1 MEHLHEKS
9 AAQLAPLIENKQLS
23 PVELTEA
30 VLAVAEKSQPALNS
44 YITIYR
50 EEALAN
56 AKQAE
61 QEIANGRYKGLFHG
75 IPMGLKDNL
84 FMQNRVTTMA
94 SKIHEHHIPNHDA
107 GVVEKLRQAGVI
119 FTGKLNMHEYAWGIT
134 SNSPHF
140 GAVHNPWDVT
150 KIAGGSSGGSSAAVA
165 IGGSIASLG
174 TDTAG
179 SIRIPS
185 AICGVVG
192 LKPTFGRVSSYGSF
206 PLAASMDHIGPITKT
221 VTDAAALLE
230 IIAGVDARD
239 PHSANVPVE
248 NYVDQLTGDVKDLV
262 IGINEEFYFNNI
274 DTDVEVAIRQQIRQL
289 VDRGARVETI
299 TLPTLN
305 YAEAAL
311 FGTIISE
318 SYTLHH
324 DNKQQRP
331 QDFGPDIQ
339 GLFQNIA
346 TPSAVD
352 YLQAQQLRR
361 QLLEDFKRAFEKVDV
376 IITPTLPTV
385 ANEVGNDF
393 VTING
398 EQVDVTSA
406 MMRFTGPLNL
416 TGLPALSVPAG
427 FKNDLPIGIQII
439 GPAFKEGR
447 ILNVGF
453 AIEQSKPLQSR
464 KPHII
469 LTNP

>member
-1 MEHLHEKS
+1 MEQLHEKS
-9 AAQLAPLIENKQLS
+9 VTQLAPLLKNKELS
-23 PVELTEA
+23 PIELTEA
-30 VLAVAEKSQPALNS
+30 VLAVAEASQPTINS
-44 YITIYR
+44 YISIDR
-50 EEALAN
+50 EEALQA

-61 QEIANGRYKGLFHG
+61 NDIANGHYKGLFHG
-75 IPMGLKDNL
+75 IPMALKDNI
-84 FMQNRVTTMA
+84 FMQNKVTSMA
-94 SKIHEHHIPNHDA
+94 SKIHQQFIPNHDA
-107 GVVEKLRQAGVI
+107 AVVEKLRQAGVI

-134 SNSPHF
+134 SDSPHF
-140 GAVHNPWDVT
+140 GAVHNPWDT
-150 KIAGGSSGGSSAAVA
+150 SKIAGGSSGGSGAAVA
-165 IGGSIASLG
+165 IGATIASLG

-185 AICGVVG
+185 AACGVVG

-239 PHSANVPVE
+239 ANCANVPVE

-274 DTDVEVAIRQQIRQL
+274 DQDVEIAVRQQIQQL
-289 VDRGARVETI
+289 VDRGARVENI
-299 TLPTLN
+299 QLPTLN
-305 YAEAAL
+305 FAEAAL

-324 DNKQQRP
+324 DNKEKRP
-331 QDFGPDIQ
+331 EDFGPDIQ
-339 GLFQNIA
+339 GLFQNIP

-361 QLLEDFKRAFEKVDV
+361 QLLQDFNRAFEKVDV

-385 ANEVGNDF
+385 ANEIGNDF

-406 MMRFTGPLNL
+406 MMRFTGPSNL
-416 TGLPALSVPAG
+416 TGLPSLTVPAG
-427 FKNDLPIGIQII
+427 FKHDLPIGIQII

-447 ILNVGF
+447 ILNVGY
-453 AIEQSKPLQSR
+453 AIEQANPLQSR
-464 KPHII
+464 KPQLIA
-469 LTNP
+469 TN